1 MKSRQIIKRRKED
14 KNERETLL
22 DRYMRAMETASPA
35 AATSRVTSPSFS
47 R

>member
-1 MKSRQIIKRRKED
+1 MKSKQIITLRKDD

-22 DRYMRAMETASPA
+22 DLYMRAMETASPA
-35 AATSRVTSPSFS
+35 AATSRVTFPSFS